1 MDSTAF
7 AALASGRRRGPVA
20 SLMRTVLHA
29 AEPAYAAAA
38 NWNGRRR
45 AARMQTLTVPV
56 VSVGNLTCGGTGKT
70 PVVAWIAQELLA
82 AGRSPGLLS
91 RGYASLDDVA
101 EGVAGDGAAGGNDEK
116 RVLDAL
122 CPGVPH
128 RQARDR
134 VGAGRT
140 LAADGCDAIV
150 VDDGFQYRQL
160 HRDLDLV
167 LIDATQPWGFGHCL
181 PRGLLRERPAALQR
195 ADVVLINRA
204 DAIDA
209 AAIEQLQSEIRQH
222 TDAAIVTGRVCPVGL
237 VDAAGNTAPLSKL
250 SPAALPFC
258 GLGNP
263 GGFAQTLRSLG
274 VTREPIARPDHHH
287 YTRDDLARLSIAA
300 ADAGADQLVCTRK
313 DIVKLTATRLEGRP
327 IWAVDIAF
335 RPDGETLRDRVLDA
349 VAGTAATTD
358 RPSRAA

>member
-7 AALASGRRRGPVA
+7 AELASGRRRGPIA
-20 SLMRTVLHA
+20 ALTRTVLRV

-38 NWNGRRR
+38 EWNGRRR
-45 AARMQTLTVPV
+45 AARMQTLSVPV

-101 EGVAGDGAAGGNDEK
+101 GDGLASGNDEK
-116 RVLDAL
+116 RVLEAL

-134 VGAGRT
+134 VAAGQA
-140 LAADGCDAIV
+140 LIDDGCDGLVI
-150 VDDGFQYRQL
+150 DDGFQYRQL

-195 ADVVLINRA
+195 ADGVLINRA
-204 DAIDA
+204 DAIGA
-209 AAIEQLQSEIRQH
+209 AALELLRDEITQH
-222 TDAAIVTGRVCPVGL
+222 TTAPVMTGRVCPVGL
-237 VDAAGNTAPLSKL
+237 VNAAGGTAPLTEL
-250 SPAALPFC
+250 SAAALPFC

-263 GGFAQTLRSLG
+263 DGFAQTLRSLG
-274 VTREPIARPDHHH
+274 VNRPPIARPDHHH

-335 RPDGETLRDRVLDA
+335 RPDGDTLHELVLAAMTGTVSASDRS
-349 VAGTAATTD
+349 
-358 RPSRAA
+358 SRAA